1 MSKRLKPLKIILA
14 ILMLSVFAGALFFV
28 FIIQNP
34 QSNQSVKKDQSAK
47 SLNRLIGAIDK
58 DLLVKSNTEKIL
70 GCEDCNIVIISL
82 TNTRKDHISLYG
94 YERETT
100 PNIDEFFK
108 DSLVFENAF
117 APTSWTLPNAATFF
131 TSLFPY
137 AHKVLQRDNGERI
150 EENISTFSEILKQN
164 GYATAAFTGDGDYNR
179 KFGFDQGFDLYLDR
193 ENFADY
199 DIKLHDMGTGDPL
212 GAYTPVPFV
221 LPTAEEWLVQNASK
235 KFFLFL
241 QGFDTHCPFAPDE
254 EIDKK
259 FTSGLNSSAD
269 FSKCL
274 WTFDRTDPIYEDG
287 KKYWIVQL
295 SGDPNA
301 NVRISE
307 EDLDYMIA
315 LYDGKIYKADFYL
328 KAFLDQIKNLDLEKN
343 TIVVF
348 MSEHGDL
355 FGEHGRFMRGGPLR
369 GTFYDPVINFPL
381 LVKHPK
387 IKEKTTIEDLIQTVD
402 LMPTLLNILNLPD
415 SQADA
420 RQGTALQFSA
430 FNDPPI
436 NEYAYSGSKY
446 VATGGFFSGTTKIE
460 AVRSRE
466 WKLVREIFLNDS
478 PEKQSVSPLYEL
490 YNIKDDPLEKN
501 DLYGTNKETAD
512 FLEKNLDNFFRKIS
526 KQ

>member
-1 MSKRLKPLKIILA
+1 MMVKIDRNFFLIL
-14 ILMLSVFAGALFFV
+14 IALAALGLAAFFI
-28 FIIQNP
+28 FIIINS
-34 QSNQSVKKDQSAK
+34 QSDQSAK
-47 SLNRLIGAIDK
+47 GGQSAKPLDGMIGAIDE
-58 DLLVKSNTEKIL
+58 DLSVKSNTEKIL
-70 GCEDCNIVIISL
+70 DCEDCNIIIISL

-94 YERETT
+94 YERDTT
-100 PNIDEFFK
+100 PNIDYFFK
-108 DSLVFENAF
+108 DSLIFQNAF

-137 AHKVLQRDNGERI
+137 AHKVLQRNNGERI

-164 GYATAAFTGDGDYNR
+164 GYAAAAFTGDGDYNR

-199 DIKLHDMGTGDPL
+199 DIKLHDGGAGDPL
-212 GAYTPVPFV
+212 GAYTPIPFV
-221 LPTAEEWLVQNASK
+221 LPTAEKWLEQNASK

-254 EIDKK
+254 ELDKK
-259 FTSGLNSSAD
+259 FTSGLKSSAD

-274 WTFDRTDPIYEDG
+274 WTFDRTDPVYENG
-287 KKYWIVQL
+287 KKYWTVQL

-315 LYDGKIYKADFYL
+315 LYDGKIFKADFYL
-328 KAFLDQIKNLDLEKN
+328 KAFLDQIKNLGLEKN

-381 LVKHPK
+381 LIKHPRIDK
-387 IKEKTTIEDLIQTVD
+387 KTVVDDLVQMVD
-402 LMPTLLNILNLPD
+402 LMPTLLNSLDITDP
-415 SQADA
+415 QEKI
-420 RQGTALQFSA
+420 RQGKALQFST
-430 FNDPPI
+430 FGDPPI

-446 VATGGFFSGTTKIE
+446 VANGGFFSGTTNIE
-460 AVRSRE
+460 AIRSRE
-466 WKLVREIFLNDS
+466 WKLVRETFLDDA
-478 PEKQSVSPLYEL
+478 PERQSASSLYEL
-490 YNIKDDPLEKN
+490 YNIKEDPLEIN
-501 DLYGTNKETAD
+501 NLYDAKKEIANL
-512 FLEKNLDNFFRKIS
+512 LEKNLDNFFSKIS
-526 KQ
+526 KR